1 MIKIKSPEEYNS
13 LVKAFRIRKSKPLT
27 NCFLMPDE
35 ISAVTSEGR
44 LFAEESEDWLLL
56 LCDRDDYYSLFY
68 YTCED
73 ADTTAVAEF
82 VNSVRDKGVFTDIVT
97 RQGRGDMLTPEK
109 LIKDGVAEKYK
120 TYQRM
125 QLQLAE
131 KDTDFSPA
139 AVVLP
144 EGYGTYTDY
153 CDCEELRALWK
164 ESLDEKSTPLP
175 KNEEL
180 KKLSEEGH
188 LFAVLDPKGNL
199 AAVVVLSVSGKQA
212 LIQHLSVSP
221 SHRRKGIAASLMNR
235 CLISAKK
242 EGITVLRLWVDCE
255 NLSAVA
261 LYDRLD
267 FQKDGMLCEQL
278 YMKGF

>member
-13 LVKAFRIRKSKPLT
+13 LIKAFRTRKGKPLT

-35 ISAVTSEGR
+35 IASLINEGK

-56 LCDRDDYYSLFY
+56 LCDREDYHSLFY
-68 YTCED
+68 YTVENS
-73 ADTTAVAEF
+73 DTGTVSEF
-82 VNSVRDKGVFTDIVT
+82 LRTVSDKEVFTDIVS

-125 QLQLAE
+125 QLNV
-131 KDTDFSPA
+131 KDIDFTDINTN
-139 AVVLP
+139 LP
-144 EGYGTYTDY
+144 EGCRMTADY
-153 CDCEELRALWK
+153 CDSERLSALWK
-164 ESLDEKSTPLP
+164 EALDEKSTPLP
-175 KNEEL
+175 KEDEL
-180 KKLSEEGH
+180 KKLSQEGH
-188 LFAVLDPKGNL
+188 LFSVLDSEDDL
-199 AAVVVLSVSGKQA
+199 AAVVVLSASGKQA

-221 SHRRKGIAASLMNR
+221 KYRRKGLAAALMNR
-235 CLISAKK
+235 CFLTAR
-242 EGITVLRLWVDCE
+242 EEELTALRLWVDCE

-267 FQKDGMLCEQL
+267 FMKDGMLCEQL